1 MKLGLQIPDYTQPGG
16 PPTLGADVAAVAR
29 TADDGGFDIVAVMDH
44 LFQIGMVGPPE
55 QDMLEAYTTLSF
67 LAGHT
72 SRARLIALVSG
83 VSLRHPGMLMKQVS
97 TLDVLSGGRAMLGIG
112 AGWFEQEA
120 VSLGVPFAPVAVRF
134 EQLEEQLQIAH
145 RMFSGSEEPFEG
157 KHYRLERPLNHPAP
171 LRRPPIMVGGSGERK
186 TLRLVA
192 RYADAC
198 NLFAGPQSGP
208 AQVKAKLDILA
219 VHCAREGTDYG
230 RIRKTI
236 LWAGPLDPAAGGFVE
251 QMRHYADAG
260 IDEVHVMPPAGDPAA
275 FIDSLGQNVAPHLA
289 GL

>member
-1 MKLGLQIPDYTQPGG
+1 MKLGLQIPDYTKPGG
-16 PPTLGADVAAVAR
+16 PPTLGAELAAVAR
-29 TADDGGFDIVAVMDH
+29 AADDGGFDIVAVMDH

-55 QDMLEAYTTLSF
+55 HDMLEAYTTLSF

-72 SRARLIALVSG
+72 SRARLLALVSG

-120 VSLGVPFAPVAVRF
+120 VSLGIPFAPVAVRF

-198 NLFAGPQSGP
+198 NLYGGPGV
-208 AQVKAKLDILA
+208 ARKLDVLRE
-219 VHCAREGTDYG
+219 HCEAETRDYDS
-230 RIRKTI
+230 IEKTG
-236 LWAGPLDPAAGGFVE
+236 LLQFDLSDGPNALVDQLGPLAE
-251 QMRHYADAG
+251 
-260 IDEVHVMPPAGDPAA
+260 
-275 FIDSLGQNVAPHLA
+275 A
-289 GL
+289 GLTTVVGFLPDLWRGKSLDMMIRDVIPAVAAL